1 MVTTTK
7 CEAKQEIS
15 PLMIAIHDVC
25 LSMSQSLEPV
35 WVKLDGL
42 AVRIID

>member
-1 MVTTTK
+1 MVK
-7 CEAKQEIS
+7 EARGEAKQEIS
-15 PLMIAIHDVC
+15 PLVIAIHDVC